1 MGCTIVKFTYCEK
14 QKFTVHGVFI
24 SHFHRSQNQKDL
36 IPFHAIK
43 ETFETVRAY
52 SVEKVNGISA
62 LSVRVMQ
69 T

>member
-1 MGCTIVKFTYCEK
+1 MGFSFRI
-14 QKFTVHGVFI
+14 FI
-24 SHFHRSQNQKDL
+24 DHKRDL
-36 IPFHAIK
+36 VPFHAIK

-52 SVEKVNGISA
+52 SVEKVNDISA

>member
-1 MGCTIVKFTYCEK
+1 MGFSFRI
-14 QKFTVHGVFI
+14 FI
-24 SHFHRSQNQKDL
+24 DHKIKKDL

-52 SVEKVNGISA
+52 SVEKVNDISA